1 MQISDLVAI
10 GTLGNSIDEK
20 GFLSFHDQGKIDFEK
35 LNNVFLIFTDHRVRY
50 VSIIDKAQKKEKK
63 LRIDDKEIAME
74 TVKMGGAE
82 IALPYWELPQTDQ
95 EKLVGKSI
103 FFQKKKLG
111 NVINL
116 IKSNKQT
123 TLIISNE
130 KDQEIMIPYVE
141 YYIDT
146 VTDDVIII
154 KNAESLLE
162 IYQ

>member
-1 MQISDLVAI
+1 M
-10 GTLGNSIDEK
+10 
-20 GFLSFHDQGKIDFEK
+20 
-35 LNNVFLIFTDHRVRY
+35 
-50 VSIIDKAQKKEKK
+50 
-63 LRIDDKEIAME
+63 
-74 TVKMGGAE
+74 
-82 IALPYWELPQTDQ
+82 
-95 EKLVGKSI
+95 
-103 FFQKKKLG
+103 
-111 NVINL
+111 INL